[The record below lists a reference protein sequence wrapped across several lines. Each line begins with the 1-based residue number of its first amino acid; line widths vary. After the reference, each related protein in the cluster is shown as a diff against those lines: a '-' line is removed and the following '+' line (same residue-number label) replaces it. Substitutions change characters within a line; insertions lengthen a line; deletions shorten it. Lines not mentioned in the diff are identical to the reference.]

1 MSRGFSCGYLLVE
14 FPKLPE
20 FQQVTLKVI
29 RWEERDKRLVI
40 KEAQMVA

>member
-1 MSRGFSCGYLLVE
+1 VKPGGENVVA

-20 FQQVTLKVI
+20 FQQVTVKVL

-40 KEAQMVA
+40 KEGEAVA